1 MAKPKSSP
9 EEKLAAAAA
18 SGYRRGAHT
27 ENDKKKDLKI
37 YRENVVGGQNS
48 TLDNYIA

>member
-18 SGYRRGAHT
+18 SGYRRGAHA
-27 ENDKKKDLKI
+27 ENDKKKDLKM
-37 YRENVVGGQNS
+37 YGENVVVGQKAI
-48 TLDNYIA
+48 LDNYVA